1 MQEYRPLESLPP
13 FDPDSEVVVLSVPDV
28 SSALLALNPRK
39 ASGPDGVPNWVLR
52 EYADF
57 LADPV
62 CSILNSSFA
71 EQKLPSQW
79 KHADV
84 TPLTKVKP
92 VTVVSK
98 HIRPISLT
106 PSLSK
111 VAEDFVVHAFV
122 APAILE
128 IVDPNQFG
136 AIPKS
141 SCQHALVSML
151 HMWAQATDGTGAAVR
166 IVQLDYKK
174 AFDLIDHRTLAN
186 KVLSLHI
193 PRGVARWVIDFLID
207 RSQRVKLSHDC
218 FSEWGPVPSGVPQ
231 GTKLGPWLFVLMLND
246 LRPSD
251 AQTWKYVDDTTLAEV
266 IPKDGVSCIQS
277 AVDSGVR
284 WSRSNKLQL
293 NVDKCKELT
302 IDFKRIRQS
311 FVPISINDKDLDYVT
326 EVKILGLNISNNSL
340 WNDHISDM
348 IKKANK
354 RIYFLILLKR
364 ARVPSNDILNFYCT
378 CVRPV
383 LEYCAPVF
391 HHSLP
396 AYLCNDIERVQRRAL
411 SVIAPASSYHETLSR
426 FNLCTLK
433 ERRSGLCEKLFT
445 SIKLDKEHKLHHFL
459 PEKNLSTYSL
469 RKPRPFK
476 NFKARTNRFK
486 NTFFPAM
493 TIIKIAIFWYLA
505 RNSFND
511 NLFFIFI

>member
-1 MQEYRPLESLPP
+1 M
-13 FDPDSEVVVLSVPDV
+13 
-28 SSALLALNPRK
+28 
-39 ASGPDGVPNWVLR
+39 PNWVLR
-52 EYADF
+52 KYADF
-57 LADPV
+57 LANPV

-174 AFDLIDHRTLAN
+174 AFDLIEHRTLAN
-186 KVLSLHI
+186 KVLSFHI

-231 GTKLGPWLFVLMLND
+231 GTKLGPWLFVLMIND

-266 IPKDGVSCIQS
+266 IPKDGVSHIQS
-277 AVDSGVR
+277 AVDSVVR

-326 EVKILGLNISNNSL
+326 EVKILGLNISNNLL

-364 ARVPSNDILNFYCT
+364 ARVASNDILNFYCT

-411 SVIAPASSYHETLSR
+411 SVIAPASPYHETLSR

-469 RKPRPFK
+469 RKLRPFK

-493 TIIKIAIFWYLA
+493 TII
-505 RNSFND
+505 
-511 NLFFIFI
+511 

>member
-1 MQEYRPLESLPP
+1 MAPATGKDDIRSQLHLADVENKSPQVIADLINTALLEPMQEYRPLESLPP

-122 APAILE
+122 APAILG

-193 PRGVARWVIDFLID
+193 SRGVARWVIDFLID

-218 FSEWGPVPSGVPQ
+218 FSE
-231 GTKLGPWLFVLMLND
+231 
-246 LRPSD
+246 
-251 AQTWKYVDDTTLAEV
+251 
-266 IPKDGVSCIQS
+266 
-277 AVDSGVR
+277 
-284 WSRSNKLQL
+284 
-293 NVDKCKELT
+293 
-302 IDFKRIRQS
+302 
-311 FVPISINDKDLDYVT
+311 
-326 EVKILGLNISNNSL
+326 
-340 WNDHISDM
+340 
-348 IKKANK
+348 
-354 RIYFLILLKR
+354 
-364 ARVPSNDILNFYCT
+364 
-378 CVRPV
+378 
-383 LEYCAPVF
+383 
-391 HHSLP
+391 
-396 AYLCNDIERVQRRAL
+396 
-411 SVIAPASSYHETLSR
+411 
-426 FNLCTLK
+426 
-433 ERRSGLCEKLFT
+433 
-445 SIKLDKEHKLHHFL
+445 
-459 PEKNLSTYSL
+459 
-469 RKPRPFK
+469 
-476 NFKARTNRFK
+476 
-486 NTFFPAM
+486 
-493 TIIKIAIFWYLA
+493 
-505 RNSFND
+505 
-511 NLFFIFI
+511 